1 MGGEGAGYSGGMGV
15 VIRDAVVADLPA
27 IFEIYNE
34 QVMHGTATFDTEP
47 RVLPRDEAWLTARD
61 VSRHPVIVAVDGAG
75 AATDGEVVGWAS
87 LSQWSPRRAYDRT
100 AEESVYVRADK
111 RGQGLGGLL
120 LREIV
125 ARARRPGSPV
135 RVLVARIADSNP
147 VSIRLH
153 EAAGFTRIGTQRRCG
168 EKFGRVLDVELMDL
182 HLDA

>member
-1 MGGEGAGYSGGMGV
+1 MGV

-34 QVMHGTATFDTEP
+34 QVTHGTATFDTEP

-61 VSRHPVIVAVDGAG
+61 FSRHPVIVAVDDA
-75 AATDGEVVGWAS
+75 EIVGWAS
-87 LSQWSPRRAYDRT
+87 LSQWSPRKAYDRT

-111 RGQGLGGLL
+111 RGQGLGALL

-135 RVLVARIADSNP
+135 RVLIARIADSNP

-153 EAAGFTRIGTQRRCG
+153 EAAGFARIGTQRRCG